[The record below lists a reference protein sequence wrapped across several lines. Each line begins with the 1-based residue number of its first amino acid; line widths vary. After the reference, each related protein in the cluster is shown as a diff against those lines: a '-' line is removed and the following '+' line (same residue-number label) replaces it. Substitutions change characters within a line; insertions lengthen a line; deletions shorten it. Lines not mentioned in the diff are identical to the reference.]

1 MLIST
6 IQKDLISTNIH
17 EVVICLTALSKVMNQ
32 IIATAV
38 SDLVLKLLSHQTDLV
53 RKKAFLVVQKIQIVH
68 PGLIS

>member
-1 MLIST
+1 
-6 IQKDLISTNIH
+6 
-17 EVVICLTALSKVMNQ
+17 VVICLTALSKVMNQ